1 MPILVNF
8 HVQLRKC
15 FTRDLS
21 NDCDI
26 MYEMDHV
33 FKRNSYTCQIQAFK
47 LPAVP
52 EATHFTKITYFGQL
66 EFFSMMQWTPY
77 CCIHSLLLHWLF
89 FCSSFFISISSKYR
103 CYQCMKN
110 PALQSAVHCLKKILF
125 CLERNLM
132 GKSYPELQV
141 YTGAFVCVCVR
152 GAAQPL
158 STLKAVRK

>member
-66 EFFSMMQWTPY
+66 EFFSMMQ
-77 CCIHSLLLHWLF
+77 
-89 FCSSFFISISSKYR
+89 
-103 CYQCMKN
+103 
-110 PALQSAVHCLKKILF
+110 
-125 CLERNLM
+125 
-132 GKSYPELQV
+132 
-141 YTGAFVCVCVR
+141 
-152 GAAQPL
+152 
-158 STLKAVRK
+158 

>member
-15 FTRDLS
+15 FTKDLS

-26 MYEMDHV
+26 MYKMDHV

-66 EFFSMMQWTPY
+66 EFFSS
-77 CCIHSLLLHWLF
+77 ILLHSLTSSALF

-103 CYQCMKN
+103 CYQCMKK

-141 YTGAFVCVCVR
+141 YTGAFVCVCAR

-158 STLKAVRK
+158 ST